1 MLMGGGGA
9 DDAEGADTDAER
21 RVKAYSRWLR
31 ELWQD
36 LFEVPALALVHQV

>member
-1 MLMGGGGA
+1 MLMGGA
-9 DDAEGADTDAER
+9 DDAEGADTDVER
-21 RVKAYSRWLR
+21 RVKAYSRRLR